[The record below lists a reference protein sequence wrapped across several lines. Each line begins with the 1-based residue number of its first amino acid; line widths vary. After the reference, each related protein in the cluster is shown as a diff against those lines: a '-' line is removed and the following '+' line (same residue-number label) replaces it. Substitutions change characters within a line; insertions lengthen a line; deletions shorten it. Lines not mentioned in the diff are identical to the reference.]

1 MGHQFLLLG
10 HFESKEPTVLI
21 SPSLNTGIDLRDDR
35 ARFAII
41 VKVPYPS
48 KGDRWTDVRRE
59 RDSAWYNWLTGLK
72 LVQAYGRTCRNKD
85 DWAIT
90 YILDSA
96 FTGFVRRNRM
106 PKWFIEAIK

>member
-1 MGHQFLLLG
+1 MR
-10 HFESKEPTVLI
+10 
-21 SPSLNTGIDLRDDR
+21 NDR
-35 ARFAII
+35 ARFVII
-41 VKVPYPS
+41 VKVPYSS

-59 RDSAWYNWLTGLK
+59 RDPAWYNWLTALK
-72 LVQAYGRTCRNKD
+72 LVQAYDRTCRNKD

-96 FTGFVRRNRM
+96 FPGFVRRNRM